1 MFDMFSKQNFP
12 SIPDIPF
19 AHALKSKKD
28 LQMIG
33 ISLRSSR
40 FLSFPFPGGDRTS
53 ERKTRAS
60 EGARLGRAKNWGE
73 VGRGW
78 TTRGEGVGKK
88 GILRSPH
95 PLPLL
100 LIFRIIN

>member
-1 MFDMFSKQNFP
+1 MSDIYSKQNFP
-12 SIPDIPF
+12 SILDIPF
-19 AHALKSKKD
+19 AHVLKCKKKD

-60 EGARLGRAKNWGE
+60 EGARLGWEKL
-73 VGRGW
+73 GRS
-78 TTRGEGVGKK
+78 GEGVNDKGGGSGKK
-88 GILRSPH
+88 RNP
-95 PLPLL
+95 
-100 LIFRIIN
+100 